1 LARCAVLLEK
11 HQITSQA
18 IAVLLTEVARI
29 EVLGI
34 CRSMHEA
41 CDLAQ
46 KSSPCILIVNTNAT
60 YSERERERERERGEG
75 EGLDS
80 AERIYGLNP
89 EIKFIFY
96 SSQLMVDPPQTPA
109 LGDRIVGTLN
119 MSEGIL
125 KLLDLL
131 QRWQETVP
139 RNPGETLHNLTPALG
154 LIEGFAPRER
164 QLLLEI
170 GNGQLNKQIARNLGL
185 TTATIETY
193 RKSVAAKLSVSGAEL
208 VRLAVI
214 YRALRCCH
222 HLGEPQP
229 PIPLIPWP

>member
-46 KSSPCILIVNTNAT
+46 KSSPCILIANTNAT
-60 YSERERERERERGEG
+60 YSKGERGREAK
-75 EGLDS
+75 EESLYS
-80 AERIYGLNP
+80 AERIYDLNP

-96 SSQLMVDPPQTPA
+96 SSQHMADPPQTPV
-109 LGDRIVGTLN
+109 LDNRVVGTLN